1 MSLLSRTTQPVTD
14 IERLQADNTALQTQV
29 RSLTEQL
36 EWFKRQLFGRRSE
49 KRLRVMDSAE
59 QPLLDGLVDSE
70 TLSSSSPE
78 PTEQITYERRKRKQ
92 RGEGC
97 VTDEGLRFD
106 ESVPVQTIN
115 LSAPQLEGPRADEW
129 EVISYKTTRRL
140 AQRPASYVVLEY
152 IRPVIKHKSTG
163 KLMTVPAPSALWEGT
178 VADVSVVAGL
188 VEDKCVYY
196 LPVYRQHQR
205 MSGGGIRLS
214 RAALSTWV
222 HRAAELLRPVYDAQ
236 LRHIL
241 RSKIVAMDETPIR
254 AGREHGKAKM
264 HRAWLWPVYGDHDEI
279 AFTYS
284 PNRGRAHVLETLGQF
299 EGTLLCDGWSA
310 YEHYAKRNGCV
321 THAQCWS
328 HTRRH
333 FERAEPVEPGAVAEA
348 LELIGQLYQVE
359 QHIAKHKLNGEG
371 KRGYRIEHARPVVE
385 EFFEWCRHQ
394 CQRIELVPSNPLS
407 KALAYARER
416 EVALSVYLTDPGL
429 QIDTNHLERAIRPV
443 AIGRKNWLFCWTEV
457 GAERLAILHS
467 LVSTCRLHGIHP
479 YTYLVDVL
487 QRISIHPD
495 SAVEELT
502 PRRWKDLFAAN
513 PLRSDLD
520 FPVNNVA
527 V

>member
-1 MSLLSRTTQPVTD
+1 MV
-14 IERLQADNTALQTQV
+14 ALV
-29 RSLTEQL
+29 CR
-36 EWFKRQLFGRRSE
+36 
-49 KRLRVMDSAE
+49 
-59 QPLLDGLVDSE
+59 
-70 TLSSSSPE
+70 
-78 PTEQITYERRKRKQ
+78 
-92 RGEGC
+92 
-97 VTDEGLRFD
+97 
-106 ESVPVQTIN
+106 N
-115 LSAPQLEGPRADEW
+115 N
-129 EVISYKTTRRL
+129 
-140 AQRPASYVVLEY
+140 
-152 IRPVIKHKSTG
+152 KSTRYA
-163 KLMTVPAPSALWEGT
+163 APLQSLKHQFQ
-178 VADVSVVAGL
+178 L
-188 VEDKCVYY
+188 Y
-196 LPVYRQHQR
+196 L
-205 MSGGGIRLS
+205 
-214 RAALSTWV
+214 
-222 HRAAELLRPVYDAQ
+222 
-236 LRHIL
+236 
-241 RSKIVAMDETPIR
+241 
-254 AGREHGKAKM
+254 
-264 HRAWLWPVYGDHDEI
+264 
-279 AFTYS
+279 
-284 PNRGRAHVLETLGQF
+284 
-299 EGTLLCDGWSA
+299 
-310 YEHYAKRNGCV
+310 
-321 THAQCWS
+321 
-328 HTRRH
+328 
-333 FERAEPVEPGAVAEA
+333 
-348 LELIGQLYQVE
+348 QLYQVE

-443 AIGRKNWLFCWTEV
+443 AIGRKNWMFCWTEV